1 MADSYVKTLTLNLRT
16 LFDRKST
23 GQVEEWID
31 DIKRSVEDIQ
41 WIDDNA
47 FEQVANKIK
56 ENFDNLEIVKQGLIQ
71 GEDLERIRQ
80 AYQEQQE
87 NLAKI
92 EILKKEIAEIE
103 MFDKDNELLDELTQ
117 KLAELQQKAEQ
128 LQQSDSNDDED
139 GGNNSFFG
147 SFKESFNELLVQ
159 ASDMNAA
166 GKNAFNNMQRKIEDF
181 ATKAKDA
188 IINFVNDAIEAMQDM
203 ATWDLQNSKVFNQ
216 DAVNMYMQTGLQG
229 ANAYGMSKALE
240 TQGFGSM
247 DDFIEAMPFM
257 NQEQL
262 AYMQEIAEINKE
274 QYAEDLEVAL
284 AFQEFQV
291 EYDKFKQELQKSL
304 IDFFMENKDTIMTI
318 LEGIMSFL
326 DAILNVVDGIFGLFS
341 SAKERSEEKKKQV
354 TADILGVSSST
365 LTNNNTTNNTSNVNV
380 NNTFNGVGQQDQSWL
395 ANTGQM
401 TYQQVI
407 EALK

>member
-1 MADSYVKTLTLNLRT
+1 MANSYIKTLTLNLRT

-31 DIKRSVEDIQ
+31 NIKQSVKDIK

-47 FEQVANKIK
+47 LKEATEQIK
-56 ENFDNLEIVKQGLIQ
+56 NDFNNLEIVKQGLIQ
-71 GEDLERIRQ
+71 GEDLERVRQ

-87 NLAKI
+87 SLLKI
-92 EILKKEIAEIE
+92 EMLKKEIAEIA
-103 MFDKDNELLDELTQ
+103 MFDKDNE
-117 KLAELQQKAEQ
+117 KLKAMQAELKRLQKQKEQ
-128 LQQSDSNDDED
+128 LDKKVEEATDTKDHSFL
-139 GGNNSFFG
+139 GG
-147 SFKESFNELLVQ
+147 FKESFDEWREQSSN
-159 ASDMNAA
+159 MNAA
-166 GKNAFNNMQRKIEDF
+166 GKRAFDNMQQKIADF
-181 ATKAKDA
+181 ASSVKEA
-188 IINFVNDAIEAMQDM
+188 IINFVNDAIEAMQEM

-216 DAVNMYMQTGLQG
+216 DAVEMYMQTGLQG
-229 ANAYGMSKALE
+229 ADAYGMSKALE
-240 TQGFGSM
+240 TQGFGNM

-262 AYMQEIAEINKE
+262 EYMQEIAEINAK
-274 QYAEDLEVAL
+274 QYEEDLEVAQ

-304 IDFFMENKDTIMTI
+304 IDFFMENKDTIMAI
-318 LEGIMSFL
+318 LEGLMNL
-326 DAILNVVDGIFGLFS
+326 LGAILEVVDGIFGLFS
-341 SAKERSEEKKKQV
+341 GPRERSEQEKKQA

>member
-31 DIKRSVEDIQ
+31 DIKQSVEDIQ

-47 FEQVANKIK
+47 FKQVANKIK
-56 ENFDNLEIVKQGLIQ
+56 ADFNNLEVVKQGLIQ
-71 GEDLERIRQ
+71 GEDLERVRQ

-103 MFDKDNELLDELTQ
+103 MFDKDNELLDELQQ
-117 KLAELQQKAEQ
+117 KLVELQQKAEQ
-128 LQQSDSNDDED
+128 LQQSESNDED
-139 GGNNSFFG
+139 SGNDSFFG

-188 IINFVNDAIEAMQDM
+188 IIDFVNDAIEAMQDM
-203 ATWDLQNSKVFNQ
+203 AAWDLQNSKVFNQ

-304 IDFFMENKDTIMTI
+304 IDFFMKNKDTIMTI

-326 DAILNVVDGIFGLFS
+326 DTILNVVDGIFGLFS
-341 SAKERSEEKKKQV
+341 DARERSEEKKKQV

>member
-31 DIKRSVEDIQ
+31 DIKKSTKEIK

-47 FEQVANKIK
+47 FKQAADKIK
-56 ENFDNLEIVKQGLIQ
+56 ADFNNLEIVKQGLIQ
-71 GEDLERIRQ
+71 GEDLERVRQ

-92 EILKKEIAEIE
+92 EVLKKEIAEIE
-103 MFDKDNELLDELTQ
+103 MFDKDNELLDELQQ
-117 KLAELQQKAEQ
+117 KLVELQQKTEQ
-128 LQQSDSNDDED
+128 LQQSESNDED
-139 GGNNSFFG
+139 SGNGSFFG
-147 SFKESFNELLVQ
+147 SFKESFDELLVQ

-188 IINFVNDAIEAMQDM
+188 IIDFVNDAIEAMQDM
-203 ATWDLQNSKVFNQ
+203 AAWDLQNSKVYNQ

-240 TQGFGSM
+240 TQGFSSM

-318 LEGIMSFL
+318 LEGMMNFL
-326 DAILNVVDGIFGLFS
+326 GAILNVVDGIFGLFS

>member
-1 MADSYVKTLTLNLRT
+1 MANSYVKTLTLNLRT

-31 DIKRSVEDIQ
+31 NIKKSTKEIK

-47 FEQVANKIK
+47 FKQAVDKIK
-56 ENFDNLEIVKQGLIQ
+56 TDFNNLEIVKQGLIQ
-71 GEDLERIRQ
+71 GEDLERVRQ

-87 NLAKI
+87 RLAKI

-103 MFDKDNELLDELTQ
+103 MFDKDNESLVELKR
-117 KLAELQQKAEQ
+117 KLADLQK
-128 LQQSDSNDDED
+128 SDSNNKDEESDDGN
-139 GGNNSFFG
+139 GGFFG
-147 SFKESFNELLVQ
+147 GFKEGIDEWKKQS
-159 ASDMNAA
+159 SDMNAF
-166 GKNAFNNMQRKIEDF
+166 GKKVFDNMQRKIADF
-181 ATKAKDA
+181 ASTAKEA
-188 IINFVNDAIEAMQDM
+188 IINFVNDAIEAMQEM

-216 DAVNMYMQTGLQG
+216 DAVDMYMQTGLQG
-229 ANAYGMSKALE
+229 ADAYGMSKALE
-240 TQGFGSM
+240 TQGFGNM

-262 AYMQEIAEINKE
+262 DYMKEIAEINAK
-274 QYAEDLEVAL
+274 QYEEDLEVAQ

-304 IDFFMENKDTIMTI
+304 IDFFMKNKDTIMTI
-318 LEGIMSFL
+318 LEGLMSFL
-326 DAILNVVDGIFGLFS
+326 STILEVVSGIFELFS
-341 SAKERSEEKKKQV
+341 GPRERSEEEKKQV

>member
-31 DIKRSVEDIQ
+31 DIKQSVEDIQ

-47 FEQVANKIK
+47 FKQVANKIK
-56 ENFDNLEIVKQGLIQ
+56 TDFNNLEVVKQGLIQ
-71 GEDLERIRQ
+71 GEDLERVRQ

-103 MFDKDNELLDELTQ
+103 MFDKDNELLDELQQ
-117 KLAELQQKAEQ
+117 KLAELQQKTEQ
-128 LQQSDSNDDED
+128 LQQSESNDED
-139 GGNNSFFG
+139 SGNNSFFG
-147 SFKESFNELLVQ
+147 SFKESFDELLVQ

-188 IINFVNDAIEAMQDM
+188 IIDFVNDAIEAMQDM
-203 ATWDLQNSKVFNQ
+203 AAWDLQNSKVYNQ

-318 LEGIMSFL
+318 LEGMMNFL
-326 DAILNVVDGIFGLFS
+326 GAILNVVDGIFGLFS
-341 SAKERSEEKKKQV
+341 SARERSEEKKKQV

>member
-31 DIKRSVEDIQ
+31 DIKQSVEDIQ

-47 FEQVANKIK
+47 FKQVANKIK
-56 ENFDNLEIVKQGLIQ
+56 TDFNNLEVVKQGLIQ
-71 GEDLERIRQ
+71 GEDLERVRQ

-103 MFDKDNELLDELTQ
+103 MFDKDNELLDELQQ
-117 KLAELQQKAEQ
+117 KLAELQQKTEQ
-128 LQQSDSNDDED
+128 LQQSESNDED
-139 GGNNSFFG
+139 GGNGSFFG

-188 IINFVNDAIEAMQDM
+188 IIDFVNDAIEAMQDM

-247 DDFIEAMPFM
+247 DDFIESMPFM

-262 AYMQEIAEINKE
+262 AYMQEIAEINKK

-304 IDFFMENKDTIMTI
+304 IDFFMKNKDTIMTI

-326 DAILNVVDGIFGLFS
+326 DAILNVVDGIFRLFS
-341 SAKERSEEKKKQV
+341 GARERSEEKKKQV

>member
-31 DIKRSVEDIQ
+31 DIKQSVEDIQ

-47 FEQVANKIK
+47 FKQVANKIK
-56 ENFDNLEIVKQGLIQ
+56 TDFNNLEVVKQGLIQ
-71 GEDLERIRQ
+71 GEDLERVRQ

-103 MFDKDNELLDELTQ
+103 MFDKDNELLDELQQ
-117 KLAELQQKAEQ
+117 KLADLQQKTEQ
-128 LQQSDSNDDED
+128 LQQSESNDED
-139 GGNNSFFG
+139 DGNGSFFG

-188 IINFVNDAIEAMQDM
+188 IIDFVNDAIEAMQDM
-203 ATWDLQNSKVFNQ
+203 AAWDLQNSKVFNQ

-318 LEGIMSFL
+318 LEGMMNFL
-326 DAILNVVDGIFGLFS
+326 GAILNVVDGIFGLFS
-341 SAKERSEEKKKQV
+341 SARERSEEKKKQV

>member
-1 MADSYVKTLTLNLRT
+1 MANSYIKTLTLNLRT

-31 DIKRSVEDIQ
+31 DIKQSVNEIK
-41 WIDDNA
+41 WLDDNA
-47 FEQVANKIK
+47 FKQAANKIK
-56 ENFDNLEIVKQGLIQ
+56 ADFNNLEIVKQGLIQ
-71 GEDLERIRQ
+71 GAELERIRQ

-87 NLAKI
+87 HLARI

-103 MFDKDNELLDELTQ
+103 MFDKDNENLDALKQ
-117 KLAELQQKAEQ
+117 KLAELQK
-128 LQQSDSNDDED
+128 SDFAVNDGDD
-139 GGNNSFFG
+139 DSGNGSFFG
-147 SFKESFNELLVQ
+147 GFKEGFKEWREQ

-166 GKNAFNNMQRKIEDF
+166 GKKAFGNMTQTIASWAF
-181 ATKAKDA
+181 KALDA
-188 IINFVNDAIEAMQDM
+188 IKSFVNAAIEAMQEM
-203 ATWDLQNSKVFNQ
+203 ATWDLQNSSVFNQ
-216 DAVNMYMQTGLQG
+216 DAVEMYMQTGLQG
-229 ANAYGMSKALE
+229 ADAYGMSKALK
-240 TQGFGSM
+240 TQGFSNI
-247 DDFIEAMPFM
+247 DQFIEAMPFM

-262 AYMQEIAEINKE
+262 EYMQEIAEINAK
-274 QYAEDLEVAL
+274 QYEEDLEIAK

-304 IDFFMENKDTIMTI
+304 IDFFMENKDTIMAILQVLMNHLGAI
-318 LEGIMSFL
+318 LEI
-326 DAILNVVDGIFGLFS
+326 VDGIFRLFS
-341 SAKERSEEKKKQV
+341 DARERSEEEKKQA
-354 TADILGVSSST
+354 TADILGVSSSI

-401 TYQQVI
+401 TYQQII

>member
-1 MADSYVKTLTLNLRT
+1 MADSYAKTLTLNLRT

-31 DIKRSVEDIQ
+31 NIKQSTKEIK
-41 WIDDNA
+41 WLDDNA
-47 FEQVANKIK
+47 FKQAVDKIK
-56 ENFDNLEIVKQGLIQ
+56 ADFNNLEIVKQGLIQ
-71 GEDLERIRQ
+71 GEDLERVRQ

-87 NLAKI
+87 RLAKI
-92 EILKKEIAEIE
+92 EVLKKEIAEIE
-103 MFDKDNELLDELTQ
+103 MFDKDNKSLDELKQ
-117 KLAELQQKAEQ
+117 KLADLQK
-128 LQQSDSNDDED
+128 SDSSDED
-139 GGNNSFFG
+139 GESDNGNGSFFG
-147 SFKESFNELLVQ
+147 GFKEGFDEWLAQ

-166 GKNAFNNMQRKIEDF
+166 GKKAFGNMQHKIADF
-181 ATKAKDA
+181 ASKAKEA
-188 IINFVNDAIEAMQDM
+188 IINFVNDAIEAMQEM

-216 DAVNMYMQTGLQG
+216 DAVDMYMQTGLQG
-229 ANAYGMSKALE
+229 ADAYGMSKALE
-240 TQGFGSM
+240 TQGFGNM

-262 AYMQEIAEINKE
+262 EYMQEIAEINAQ
-274 QYAEDLEVAL
+274 QYEEDLEVAQ

-304 IDFFMENKDTIMTI
+304 IDFFMENKDTIMAI
-318 LEGIMSFL
+318 LEGLMNFL
-326 DAILNVVDGIFGLFS
+326 GAILNVVDGIFGLFS
-341 SAKERSEEKKKQV
+341 GPRERSEQEKKQA

-407 EALK
+407 DALK

>member
-23 GQVEEWID
+23 GQVEDWID
-31 DIKRSVEDIQ
+31 DIKQSVEDIQ

-47 FEQVANKIK
+47 FKQVANKIK
-56 ENFDNLEIVKQGLIQ
+56 ADFNNLEIVKQGLIQ
-71 GEDLERIRQ
+71 GEDLERVRQ

-103 MFDKDNELLDELTQ
+103 MFDKDNELLDELQQ
-117 KLAELQQKAEQ
+117 KLAELQQKTEQ
-128 LQQSDSNDDED
+128 FQQSESNDED
-139 GGNNSFFG
+139 GVSNSFFG

-188 IINFVNDAIEAMQDM
+188 IIDFVNDAIEAMQDM
-203 ATWDLQNSKVFNQ
+203 AAWDLQNSKVFNQ

-304 IDFFMENKDTIMTI
+304 IDFFMKNKDTIMTL
-318 LEGIMSFL
+318 LEGMMNFL
-326 DAILNVVDGIFGLFS
+326 GAILNVVDGIFGLFS
-341 SAKERSEEKKKQV
+341 DARERSEEKKKQV

>member
-31 DIKRSVEDIQ
+31 DIKQSVEDIQ

-47 FEQVANKIK
+47 FKQVANKIK
-56 ENFDNLEIVKQGLIQ
+56 TDFNNLEVVKQGLIQ
-71 GEDLERIRQ
+71 GEDLERVRQ

-103 MFDKDNELLDELTQ
+103 MFDKDNELLDELQQ
-117 KLAELQQKAEQ
+117 KLAELQQKTEQ
-128 LQQSDSNDDED
+128 LQQSESNDED
-139 GGNNSFFG
+139 SGNGSFFG
-147 SFKESFNELLVQ
+147 SFKESFDELLVQ

-188 IINFVNDAIEAMQDM
+188 IIDFVNDAIEAMQDM

-318 LEGIMSFL
+318 LEGMMNFL
-326 DAILNVVDGIFGLFS
+326 GAILNVVDGIFGLFS
-341 SAKERSEEKKKQV
+341 GARERSEEKKKQV

>member
-31 DIKRSVEDIQ
+31 DIKQSVEDIQ

-47 FEQVANKIK
+47 FKQVANKIK
-56 ENFDNLEIVKQGLIQ
+56 TDFNNLEVVKQGLIQ
-71 GEDLERIRQ
+71 GEDLERVRQ

-103 MFDKDNELLDELTQ
+103 MFDKDNELLDELQQ
-117 KLAELQQKAEQ
+117 KLAELQQKTEQ
-128 LQQSDSNDDED
+128 LQQSESNDED
-139 GGNNSFFG
+139 GGNGSFFG

-188 IINFVNDAIEAMQDM
+188 IIDFVNDAIEAMQDM

-247 DDFIEAMPFM
+247 DDFIESMPFM

-262 AYMQEIAEINKE
+262 AYMQEIAEINK
-274 QYAEDLEVAL
+274 
-284 AFQEFQV
+284 
-291 EYDKFKQELQKSL
+291 
-304 IDFFMENKDTIMTI
+304 
-318 LEGIMSFL
+318 
-326 DAILNVVDGIFGLFS
+326 
-341 SAKERSEEKKKQV
+341 
-354 TADILGVSSST
+354 
-365 LTNNNTTNNTSNVNV
+365 
-380 NNTFNGVGQQDQSWL
+380 
-395 ANTGQM
+395 
-401 TYQQVI
+401 
-407 EALK
+407 

>member
-1 MADSYVKTLTLNLRT
+1 
-16 LFDRKST
+16 
-23 GQVEEWID
+23 
-31 DIKRSVEDIQ
+31 
-41 WIDDNA
+41 
-47 FEQVANKIK
+47 
-56 ENFDNLEIVKQGLIQ
+56 
-71 GEDLERIRQ
+71 
-80 AYQEQQE
+80 
-87 NLAKI
+87 
-92 EILKKEIAEIE
+92 
-103 MFDKDNELLDELTQ
+103 
-117 KLAELQQKAEQ
+117 
-128 LQQSDSNDDED
+128 
-139 GGNNSFFG
+139 
-147 SFKESFNELLVQ
+147 
-159 ASDMNAA
+159 MNAA
-166 GKNAFNNMQRKIEDF
+166 GKKAFGNMQNKIADF
-181 ATKAKDA
+181 ASKAKEA
-188 IINFVNDAIEAMQDM
+188 IINFVNDAIESMQEM

-216 DAVNMYMQTGLQG
+216 DVVDMYIQTGLQG
-229 ANAYGMSKALE
+229 ADAYGMSKALE
-240 TQGFGSM
+240 TQGFGNM

-262 AYMQEIAEINKE
+262 EYMQEIAEINAK
-274 QYAEDLEVAL
+274 QYEEDLEVAR

-318 LEGIMSFL
+318 LEGLMNFL
-326 DAILNVVDGIFGLFS
+326 GAILNVVDDIFRLFS
-341 SAKERSEEKKKQV
+341 DPRERSEQEKKQA